1 MTTHFVVHV
10 TPRVAA
16 AITDLAIHLN
26 QPPGEVVAIAT
37 RLLSAS
43 LQKPLPIT
51 QEEPTA

>member
-1 MTTHFVVHV
+1 MSTHFIVHV
-10 TPRVAA
+10 TPKTAA

-43 LQKPLPIT
+43 LNKPLPIT
-51 QEEPTA
+51 EEKSTA